1 MRDPDWLIESNRL
14 ESRSQSMQTF
24 SNSSVCLDE
33 IKKMLETGTAKE
45 TVLDT
50 LVTNFNTEA
59 NQQIPGKKN
68 NFFLFSSQAI
78 SKLGKC
84 EISDNTCHYISM

>member
-14 ESRSQSMQTF
+14 DSRSQSMQTF

-33 IKKMLETGTAKE
+33 IKKMLETGAPNE
-45 TVLDT
+45 TLLDT

-59 NQQIPGKKN
+59 NQQIAGETSFNAFKEKY
-68 NFFLFSSQAI
+68 FTL
-78 SKLGKC
+78 L
-84 EISDNTCHYISM
+84 